1 MQRQHRKIWVVVGI
15 LLLLS
20 CGFAYHAWSQQ
31 AKTNAREPAKKGAP
45 ALVRVAVSQ
54 QQDVIVWREVPA
66 TFVPLQHVVIRPQI
80 SGQIAQILFTDGQ
93 YVRAGQLL
101 AVLDDRA
108 IVAEREQAQARLNRI
123 QASFDQVSREQ
134 ERYQRLLRDQAV
146 SVQELDQ
153 LTRQRAELQ
162 ADLQEAL
169 AALKA
174 MDVQQSYTRIV
185 APFAGQLG
193 IRQVSVGAQVGNND
207 VNGIVTLT
215 QVDPLAVEFGVPAV
229 VLEQRDGF
237 QQPVELWSLNQPTM
251 LGKSL
256 IRLQDSQINP
266 NTGTLTVRAL
276 WPNPDHQWVAGQT
289 LRVRLPAQ
297 QFKQAI
303 SVPLVAVQ
311 QGLSDNFV
319 MVVEQGKVKRTSVTL
334 QGQTDELA
342 IVTGLA
348 AGQTVVVDG
357 LSRLKDGAQVKIESQ
372 ATSPQG
378 DRL

>member
-1 MQRQHRKIWVVVGI
+1 
-15 LLLLS
+15 
-20 CGFAYHAWSQQ
+20 
-31 AKTNAREPAKKGAP
+31 
-45 ALVRVAVSQ
+45 
-54 QQDVIVWREVPA
+54 
-66 TFVPLQHVVIRPQI
+66 
-80 SGQIAQILFTDGQ
+80 
-93 YVRAGQLL
+93 
-101 AVLDDRA
+101 
-108 IVAEREQAQARLNRI
+108 
-123 QASFDQVSREQ
+123 
-134 ERYQRLLRDQAV
+134 
-146 SVQELDQ
+146 
-153 LTRQRAELQ
+153 
-162 ADLQEAL
+162 
-169 AALKA
+169 
-174 MDVQQSYTRIV
+174 
-185 APFAGQLG
+185 
-193 IRQVSVGAQVGNND
+193 
-207 VNGIVTLT
+207 
-215 QVDPLAVEFGVPAV
+215 
-229 VLEQRDGF
+229 
-237 QQPVELWSLNQPTM
+237 M